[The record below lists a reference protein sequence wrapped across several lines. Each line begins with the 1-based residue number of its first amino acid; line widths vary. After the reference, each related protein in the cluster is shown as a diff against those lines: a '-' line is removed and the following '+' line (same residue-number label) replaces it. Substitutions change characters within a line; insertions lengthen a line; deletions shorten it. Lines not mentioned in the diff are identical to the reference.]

1 MKKKHYLVTI
11 IILITSKFSHSQEF
25 TLYGKI
31 EDQIGPIENA
41 NIWNKESNKGS
52 FSDENGMFSIKV
64 SLDQKIEISS
74 IQHHTK
80 IVRITQ
86 DILISQTVT
95 VQLRMKDNLLE
106 EVNISNKKLFETYK
120 RKNKQTIRD
129 IAVVKSKDV
138 FDFSEIKIE
147 ANKNYKKATNMAR
160 DMGNITDPT
169 QRFEGANIGGGVFL
183 PFKSLFKKRKEK
195 KKFEFKANFPELL
208 LKEFGA
214 SYFFTDLKIPKE
226 NYYHF
231 LDFCNPLG
239 IEKLYQ
245 ENKKL
250 ELLEVL
256 NIQAKEY
263 LINNNHK

>member
-1 MKKKHYLVTI
+1 MKKHYLVTI
-11 IILITSKFSHSQEF
+11 IILLVYKLSNSQEF

-86 DILISQTVT
+86 DMLISQTAT
-95 VQLRMKDNLLE
+95 IQLRMKDNLLE
-106 EVNISNKKLFETYK
+106 EVNISNKKLFGTYK
-120 RKNKQTIRD
+120 RKNKQTTRD
-129 IAVVKSKDV
+129 IAVVKSRSAL
-138 FDFSEIKIE
+138 DFSEIKIE
-147 ANKNYKKATNMAR
+147 ANKNYNKATKMGR

-169 QRFEGANIGGGVFL
+169 QRFEGATIGGGAFI
-183 PFKSLFKKRKEK
+183 PFKSLLKKRKERK
-195 KKFEFKANFPELL
+195 LFEFKRKFPELL

-214 SYFFTDLKIPKE
+214 SYFFVELKIPKDK
-226 NYYHF
+226 YYHF
-231 LDFCNPLG
+231 LEFCNPLG

-245 ENKKL
+245 ENRKL

-256 NIQAKEY
+256 NAQAKEY